1 MNRYV
6 ALGCLGLGLMV
17 SPLLARIGNSAVPAN
32 PRVGIINMEDTL
44 TTTPA
49 GKRAREAYEKTRKAK
64 QSLLD
69 KQQDELKRSEADLL
83 KRKALLKPEMFDSER
98 EVLQKKFVDL
108 QQTYLKLER
117 ELAQDN
123 TKMINDL
130 LEQAMPKIIVLA
142 KAEGITLILDK
153 SVTLWADPTS
163 DLTQKLNAEMK

>member
-69 KQQDELKRSEADLL
+69 KQQDELKRAEADLL

-98 EVLQKKFVDL
+98 EALQKKFVDL

-130 LEQAMPKIIVLA
+130 LEQAMPKIIVIA

-153 SVTLWADPTS
+153 SVTLWVDPAS
-163 DLTQKLNAEMK
+163 DLTLRLNAEMK